1 MNLTKGTPV
10 GKVREC
16 LLPPGLR
23 GPYPDKQTALN
34 TLRFWVCGFYC
45 SFAKLCPTLWDPM
58 DCSMPSFPVLHHL
71 LAEIHFTVIKGKAF
85 IALVY
90 IGAKYFDPVFTA

>member
-71 LAEIHFTVIKGKAF
+71 LELAQTHVH
-85 IALVY
+85 
-90 IGAKYFDPVFTA
+90 